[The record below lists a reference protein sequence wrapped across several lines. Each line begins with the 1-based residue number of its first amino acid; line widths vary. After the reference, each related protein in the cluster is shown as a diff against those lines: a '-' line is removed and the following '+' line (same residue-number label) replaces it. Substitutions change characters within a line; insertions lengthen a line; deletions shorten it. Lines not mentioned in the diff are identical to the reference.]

1 MHQTLGKTMKLIKLS
16 CNQPEFQ
23 TINFNPEGLTI
34 ILGTKGDDKESSVNG
49 VGKTQSLR
57 LINFC
62 LGAKSTNSLAKTLAH
77 AVPTWIFKLEI
88 EINKI
93 THVIERSGNS
103 KLIRLNNQDIKL
115 AKLQEWLDLSGIFP
129 KISQYKYLSFRSLFK
144 RFTRTEKSDCL
155 NPLFIEKESDYSSLI
170 NNAYLLGVD
179 LNLINE
185 KFNLKEKVKAN
196 TATQKLLKQDSYL
209 SEVVKTGANPTARKE
224 FLEKRI
230 PNLETN
236 LQNYSIAEDYHQIE
250 KDIESLTEQ
259 SRNIQRHISALNF
272 KINSINKSIEQTPD
286 ISNQDLLDLY
296 TGLQHLFKPEA
307 LAHFS
312 TVQKFHDDLTINRKT
327 KLEKEKLGIFTEIEE
342 LKNTHNA
349 ISLNRDKKLAF
360 LKDKHAL
367 DEYIAIAKELSSLQ
381 EELEHLKKYL
391 SINDD
396 IKQQNLSIKGQIIN
410 SISLALEY
418 LKSDPLGTLSL
429 KFQEITSKLYPK
441 YSSGV
446 YITLNDSE
454 NNMLMYDLAVEL
466 QTDSSDGVANA
477 KIISYDW
484 LIFMH
489 GFHNMNVLWHDNRFF
504 ADIDSGELAKW
515 FEYTTNELANTQKQY
530 VTTININNYED
541 MKHYL
546 SNEQIREFDSKVAIK
561 LLSDE
566 SKNKLLGIDF
576 DKQRKLSS

>member
-1 MHQTLGKTMKLIKLS
+1 MKLIKLS
-16 CNQPEFQ
+16 CNQPEFR

-88 EINKI
+88 EVNKVA
-93 THVIERSGNS
+93 HVIERSGNS

-115 AKLQEWLDLSGIFP
+115 TKLQEWLDLSGIFP
-129 KISQYKYLSFRSLFK
+129 KTNEYKYLSFRSLFK

-170 NNAYLLGVD
+170 NNAYLLGLD

-224 FLEKRI
+224 FLEKTI
-230 PNLETN
+230 PNLEKN

-259 SRNIQRHISALNF
+259 SRGIQRNISALNF
-272 KINSINKSIEQTPD
+272 KIISINKSIEQTPD

-327 KLEKEKLGIFTEIEE
+327 KLEKEKLGIIAEIEE
-342 LKNTHNA
+342 LKNTHNV
-349 ISLNRDKKLAF
+349 ISHKRDKKLAF

-367 DEYIAIAKELSSLQ
+367 DE
-381 EELEHLKKYL
+381 
-391 SINDD
+391 
-396 IKQQNLSIKGQIIN
+396 
-410 SISLALEY
+410 
-418 LKSDPLGTLSL
+418 
-429 KFQEITSKLYPK
+429 
-441 YSSGV
+441 
-446 YITLNDSE
+446 
-454 NNMLMYDLAVEL
+454 
-466 QTDSSDGVANA
+466 
-477 KIISYDW
+477 
-484 LIFMH
+484 
-489 GFHNMNVLWHDNRFF
+489 
-504 ADIDSGELAKW
+504 
-515 FEYTTNELANTQKQY
+515 
-530 VTTININNYED
+530 
-541 MKHYL
+541 
-546 SNEQIREFDSKVAIK
+546 
-561 LLSDE
+561 
-566 SKNKLLGIDF
+566 
-576 DKQRKLSS
+576 

>member
-1 MHQTLGKTMKLIKLS
+1 MKLIKLS
-16 CNQPEFQ
+16 CNQPEFR
-23 TINFNPEGLTI
+23 TIVFNPEGLTI
-34 ILGTKGDDKESSVNG
+34 ILGTKGDDKDSSVNG

-62 LGAKSTNSLAKTLAH
+62 LGAKSTNTLAKTLAH
-77 AVPTWIFKLEI
+77 AVPTWVFKLEFETNGI
-88 EINKI
+88 IH
-93 THVIERSGNS
+93 TIERSGNS
-103 KLIRLNNQDIKL
+103 KIIRLDNQDIKL
-115 AKLQEWLDLSGIFP
+115 IKLQEWLDLAGIFP
-129 KISQYKYLSFRSLFK
+129 KAHQYKYLSFRSLFK

-155 NPLFIEKESDYSSLI
+155 NPLFIDKEGDYSSLI
-170 NNAYLLGVD
+170 NNAYLLGLD

-209 SEVVKTGANPTARKE
+209 SEVVKTGTNPTARKE
-224 FLEKRI
+224 FLEKAI
-230 PNLETN
+230 PSLEANLE
-236 LQNYSIAEDYHQIE
+236 NYSIAEDYHQIE
-250 KDIESLTEQ
+250 KDIETLTEQ
-259 SRNIQRHISALNF
+259 SRNIQRNISALTF
-272 KINSINKSIEQTPD
+272 KITSINKSIEQTPD
-286 ISNQDLLDLY
+286 INNKDLLDLY

-327 KLEKEKLGIFTEIEE
+327 KLEKEKLGIFAEIEK
-342 LKNTHNA
+342 LKNTHNT
-349 ISLNRDKKLAF
+349 ISHDRDKKLAF

-381 EELEHLKKYL
+381 EELEHVKKYL

-418 LKSDPLGTLSL
+418 LKSDPLGNLSL

-441 YSSGV
+441 YSSGI

-484 LIFMH
+484 LIFIY
-489 GFHNMNVLWHDNRFF
+489 GFHNMNLLWHDNRFF
-504 ADIDSGELAKW
+504 ADIDPGELAKW
-515 FEYTTNELANTQKQY
+515 FEYTNNEISKTKKQY
-530 VTTININNYED
+530 ITSININNYED
-541 MKHYL
+541 MKRYL
-546 SNEQIREFDSKVAIK
+546 TNEQKKEFDSKIVIK
-561 LLSDE
+561 LLSDKP
-566 SKNKLLGIDF
+566 KNKLLGIDF
-576 DKQRKLSS
+576 DKQRKLKS

>member
-1 MHQTLGKTMKLIKLS
+1 MKLIKLS
-16 CNQPEFQ
+16 CNQPEFR
-23 TINFNPEGLTI
+23 TIVFNPEGLTI
-34 ILGTKGDDKESSVNG
+34 ILGTKGDDKDSSVNG

-62 LGAKSTNSLAKTLAH
+62 LGAKSTNTLAKTLAH
-77 AVPTWIFKLEI
+77 AVPTWVFKLEFETNGI
-88 EINKI
+88 IH
-93 THVIERSGNS
+93 TIERSGNS
-103 KLIRLNNQDIKL
+103 KIIRLDNQDIKL
-115 AKLQEWLDLSGIFP
+115 IKLQEWLDLAGIFP
-129 KISQYKYLSFRSLFK
+129 KAHQYKYLSFRSLFK

-155 NPLFIEKESDYSSLI
+155 NPLFIDKEGDYSSLI
-170 NNAYLLGVD
+170 NNAYLLGLD

-209 SEVVKTGANPTARKE
+209 SEVVKTGTNPTARKE
-224 FLEKRI
+224 FLEKAI
-230 PNLETN
+230 PSLEANLE
-236 LQNYSIAEDYHQIE
+236 NYSIAEDYHQIE
-250 KDIESLTEQ
+250 KDIETLTEQ
-259 SRNIQRHISALNF
+259 SRNIQRNISALTF
-272 KINSINKSIEQTPD
+272 KITSINKSIEQTPD
-286 ISNQDLLDLY
+286 INNKDLLDLY

-327 KLEKEKLGIFTEIEE
+327 KLEKEKLGIFAEIEK
-342 LKNTHNA
+342 LKNTHNT
-349 ISLNRDKKLAF
+349 ISHDRDKKLAF

-381 EELEHLKKYL
+381 EELEHVKKYL

-418 LKSDPLGTLSL
+418 LKSDPLGNLSL

-441 YSSGV
+441 YSSGI

-484 LIFMH
+484 LIFMY
-489 GFHNMNVLWHDNRFF
+489 GFHNMNLLWHDNRFF
-504 ADIDSGELAKW
+504 ADIDPGELAKW
-515 FEYTTNELANTQKQY
+515 FEYTNNEISKTKKQY
-530 VTTININNYED
+530 ITSININNYED
-541 MKHYL
+541 MKRYL
-546 SNEQIREFDSKVAIK
+546 TNEQKKEFDSKIVIK
-561 LLSDE
+561 LLSDKP
-566 SKNKLLGIDF
+566 KNKLLGIDF
-576 DKQRKLSS
+576 DKQRKLKI

>member
-1 MHQTLGKTMKLIKLS
+1 MKLIKLS
-16 CNQPEFQ
+16 CNQPEFR
-23 TINFNPEGLTI
+23 TIVFNPEGLTI
-34 ILGTKGDDKESSVNG
+34 ILGTKGDDKDSSVNG

-62 LGAKSTNSLAKTLAH
+62 LGAKSTNTLAKTLAH
-77 AVPTWIFKLEI
+77 AVPTWVFKLEFETNGI
-88 EINKI
+88 IH
-93 THVIERSGNS
+93 TIERSGNS
-103 KLIRLNNQDIKL
+103 KIIRLDNQDIKL
-115 AKLQEWLDLSGIFP
+115 IKLQEWLDLAGIFP
-129 KISQYKYLSFRSLFK
+129 KAHQYKYLSFRSLFK

-155 NPLFIEKESDYSSLI
+155 NPLFIDKEGDYSSLI
-170 NNAYLLGVD
+170 NNAYLLGLD

-209 SEVVKTGANPTARKE
+209 SEVVKTGTNPTARKE
-224 FLEKRI
+224 FLEKAI
-230 PNLETN
+230 PSLEANLE
-236 LQNYSIAEDYHQIE
+236 NYSIAEDYHQIE
-250 KDIESLTEQ
+250 KDIETLTEQ
-259 SRNIQRHISALNF
+259 SRNIQRNISALTF
-272 KINSINKSIEQTPD
+272 KITSINKSIEQTPD
-286 ISNQDLLDLY
+286 INNKDLLDLY

-327 KLEKEKLGIFTEIEE
+327 KLEKEKLGIFAEIEK
-342 LKNTHNA
+342 LKNTHNT
-349 ISLNRDKKLAF
+349 ISHDRDKKLAF

-381 EELEHLKKYL
+381 EELEHVKKYL

-418 LKSDPLGTLSL
+418 LKSDPLGNLSL

-441 YSSGV
+441 YSSGI

-484 LIFMH
+484 LIFIH
-489 GFHNMNVLWHDNRFF
+489 GFHNMNLLWHDNRFF
-504 ADIDSGELAKW
+504 ADIDPGELAKW
-515 FEYTTNELANTQKQY
+515 FEYTNNEISKTKKQY
-530 VTTININNYED
+530 ITSININNYED
-541 MKHYL
+541 MKRYL
-546 SNEQIREFDSKVAIK
+546 TNEQKKEFDSKIVIK
-561 LLSDE
+561 LLSDKP
-566 SKNKLLGIDF
+566 KNKLLGIDF
-576 DKQRKLSS
+576 DKQRKLKI